1 MHFIFD
7 KVQKHAFLK
16 INEDIF
22 IVKKRDI
29 DFDNKNC
36 FYSKDFKVNI

>member
-7 KVQKHAFLK
+7 KMQKHAFLK

-22 IVKKRDI
+22 IVKKKR
-29 DFDNKNC
+29 
-36 FYSKDFKVNI
+36 YRL